1 MMNGSN
7 LLITLR
13 YFSTD
18 ILDYLSG
25 GGMVMIPL
33 AFISLWMWVLII
45 ERLIYFYSLRRKD
58 ADFTEII
65 EIWKGKHVPSCRQ
78 GLRADIARSFTSLR
92 TGNPIRD
99 KQTLRLLVM
108 RIRPSLRCNIM
119 TIGVLAGIAP
129 LLGLL
134 GTVTGMM
141 TTFDVLAT
149 YGTGNVR
156 AMAGGL
162 SEALL
167 TTQTGLIVAIPGMFM
182 MGFLERRAGQ
192 MERLLDSLTL
202 SFKHHIGRNKKRG
215 IV

>member
-1 MMNGSN
+1 MDGSN
-7 LLITLR
+7 FLIPIRDFSVDTLN
-13 YFSTD
+13 
-18 ILDYLSG
+18 YLAT

-33 AFISLWMWVLII
+33 AFISLWMWVLIL
-45 ERLIYFYSLRRKD
+45 ERLIYFYSLKRKD
-58 ADFTEII
+58 VVFGEILDTW
-65 EIWKGKHVPSCRQ
+65 EGKQFPSYRQ
-78 GLRADIARSFTSLR
+78 GLRAGIIRSFTSLR
-92 TGNPIRD
+92 TGNIQED
-99 KQTLRLLVM
+99 KQNLRLLVM

-141 TTFDVLAT
+141 TTFDVLGT

-182 MGFLERRAGQ
+182 AGFLERRAGQ
-192 MERLLDSLTL
+192 LEHLLDSLSL
-202 SFKHHIGRNKKRG
+202 SFKHYIGRNHEGG
-215 IV
+215 IK